1 MRGTDPELMSLSGTG
16 VHAALLARR
25 YGFSDVD
32 GCKIEP
38 FGLPDEYRM

>member
-1 MRGTDPELMSLSGTG
+1 MRVTDSEFMSLSGTG
-16 VHAALLARR
+16 AHATLLARR
-25 YGFSDVD
+25 YGFTDVD

>member
-1 MRGTDPELMSLSGTG
+1 MSPSGTG

-25 YGFSDVD
+25 YGFTDVD

>member
-1 MRGTDPELMSLSGTG
+1 
-16 VHAALLARR
+16 VLLARR
-25 YGFSDVD
+25 YGFTDVD